1 MIRRAFM
8 FAGILS
14 ASGLYSYAQQA
25 EPYWRVNA
33 EKTDVA
39 IPEYSGEASP
49 FPYVEPPRVVEVVE
63 VYKEPEIL
71 YDPELIARESRNKK
85 AAEILSEIRD
95 ILLSEAAFNPDLR
108 NISVGGII
116 KGENVNSALIENEWI
131 RSGDELRVPVQAV
144 DHLLSL
150 VGYLRSISPDL
161 SESVQKK
168 IDTKLAEIGNFKLRL
183 DRVENKSVVFKDNR
197 DKTYVILFDDVS

>member
-49 FPYVEPPRVVEVVE
+49 FPYIEPPKVEVVE
-63 VYKEPEIL
+63 IFKEPEPV
-71 YDPELIARESRNKK
+71 YDPDLIARESRNKK
-85 AAEILSEIRD
+85 AAEVLSEIRD

-108 NISVGGII
+108 NVNVNGII
-116 KGENVNSALIENEWI
+116 KGEDVNSALIENEWI
-131 RSGDELRVPVQAV
+131 RSGEELKVPVQAV